1 MYSQTTRNI
10 KVTVYPAYLDLQSD
24 PEARHYVWAY
34 SVQLDNIG
42 EEKVQLLN
50 RRWHITDATGA
61 VQEVR
66 GTGVIGE
73 QPVLEPGD
81 TFRYTSGAALRT
93 TSGIMTGEYEMETE
107 FKERFLIKIPVFSL
121 DSPEQMKRPN

>member
-10 KVTVYPAYLDLQSD
+10 KVTVYPAYIDTQSD
-24 PEARHYVWAY
+24 PEAHHYVWAY
-34 SVQLDNIG
+34 TIQLDNLG

-66 GTGVIGE
+66 GAGVVGE
-73 QPVLEPGD
+73 QPVLAPGD

-93 TSGIMTGEYEMETE
+93 ASGIMNGEYEMETE
-107 FKERFLIKIPVFSL
+107 FKERFLIKIPAFSL
-121 DSPEQMKRPN
+121 DSPEQIKRPN